1 VRPAR
6 CKKSAV
12 FRGGSNTNT
21 CDTDG
26 SKSSPRARSDV
37 LSSTRGA
44 FFTSAASGGSAAPGK
59 GRRNPAR
66 CLLEPCARPPWP
78 VTTTFG
84 TACSAK
90 YAPIS
95 PALVRVLANMITREL
110 ARPAS
115 ASSRQTALSFA
126 STSALRLP
134 DVYGAN
140 STARCAGR
148 RCSRGET
155 SRVV

>member
-1 VRPAR
+1 MRPAR

-26 SKSSPRARSDV
+26 SKSSPRARSNV
-37 LSSTRGA
+37 LSSTRGTY
-44 FFTSAASGGSAAPGK
+44 TSASGSAAPGQ

-78 VTTTFG
+78 VTTFR
-84 TACSAK
+84 TACSAR

-95 PALVRVLANMITREL
+95 PALVRVFANMITRDDR
-110 ARPAS
+110 RPAS
-115 ASSRQTALSFA
+115 ASSRQTVLSFA
-126 STSALRLP
+126 STSALRFP
-134 DVYGAN
+134 DVYDPN
-140 STARCAGR
+140 SSARCAGR
-148 RCSRGET
+148 RCNRGET